1 MLLKKIAL
9 MLICLSGVFLASC
22 EMPGTG
28 VEESSG
34 ITVSQY
40 RERFSATQE
49 ELPPGVSSYGIFV
62 SQESDSD
69 MYGKT
74 MVLDDLSTPIYFT
87 CSHRGKADTVVLT
100 IYYDY
105 KQIPFFVD
113 NSSTECSSYR
123 FQLEDN
129 QEIQIPIILSGVTA
143 DESRHK
149 LLFSITTEADRHAS
163 SVDEVMNGTVLTHV
177 CELKYSINTTD
188 DMGPLVPSTEPDWRF
203 HSDDVASLILNT
215 DYDNSEIKETGLPAL
230 PPVELVISPNDT
242 LELMY
247 NITGLNDASSALL
260 FVVVGNEQ
268 QEINGQDYLLFDVQ
282 NGETLN
288 GKLQIDAPG
297 ELGAYEVFGYVVY
310 NPITSVEETMFQLV
324 ETSFRFTLSVQEK

>member
-1 MLLKKIAL
+1 MFLKKCIL
-9 MLICLSGVFLASC
+9 WLICLSGVFLASC
-22 EMPGTG
+22 ELPGTG

-34 ITVSQY
+34 ITISQY
-40 RERFSATQE
+40 RERFAVEQK

-105 KQIPFFVD
+105 KQIPFIVD

-143 DESRHK
+143 DENRHK
-149 LLFSITTEADRHAS
+149 LLFSITTEADNHAS
-163 SVDEVMNGTVLTHV
+163 SANEVMNGTVLTHV
-177 CELKYSINTTD
+177 CELKYSVNTTD
-188 DMGPLVPSTEPDWRF
+188 DMIPLMSKTEPDSRF
-203 HSDDVASLILNT
+203 QCEDVAPLILNT
-215 DYDNSEIKETGLPAL
+215 DYENLYIKESGLPEL
-230 PPVELVISPNDT
+230 PPFELSVSQNDT

-247 NITGLNDASSALL
+247 NITGTHDASSALL
-260 FVVVGNEQ
+260 FVTVGNEQ
-268 QEINGQDYLLFDVQ
+268 QEINGQDYLLFDIQ

-288 GKLQIDAPG
+288 GKIQFDVFQEPG
-297 ELGAYEVFGYVVY
+297 GYEVVGYLIFD
-310 NPITSVEETMFQLV
+310 PTTSVEETMFQLV
-324 ETSFRFTLSVQEK
+324 ETSFRFTLTVQEN